1 MNRFERYRGHGFK
14 TAKKCVAKPHEITRS
29 GLAYTPADMERMVA
43 NGIPIQ
49 SQELAT
55 RFYDGSLEMKF
66 SDLTSDRIKDNDLND
81 LWEEH
86 KSINSKKARFVK
98 SHKRSKSE

>member
-1 MNRFERYRGHGFK
+1 MIRFQRYFGHGFK
-14 TAKKCVAKPHEITRS
+14 NKKETKLKPHEITRS

-43 NGIPIQ
+43 NGIPVQ

-55 RFYDGSLEMKF
+55 RFYDGKPDASF
-66 SDLTSDRIKDNDLND
+66 NDITSDRIKSNDIND

-86 KSINSKKARFVK
+86 QRINKNMNRV
-98 SHKRSKSE
+98 KRSVAKNNKK

>member
-1 MNRFERYRGHGFK
+1 MNRFERYRGHGLK
-14 TAKKCVAKPHEITRS
+14 IAKKCVAKSHEITRS

-55 RFYDGSLEMKF
+55 RFYDGSIDMKF
-66 SDLTSDRIKDNDLND
+66 SDLTSDRIKDNYLND

-86 KSINSKKARFVK
+86 QRINAKKARFVK
-98 SHKRSKSE
+98 SQKRSKSE